1 MNDSAVAY
9 TFFMI
14 VVLLLLGTFI
24 FILLVPMENQVT
36 GILNDRI
43 EDGDVSEQ
51 TAWYYGFSTTLF
63 NNIAGFTL
71 IGVLIYAVQRAIEKR
86 NTG

>member
-63 NNIAGFTL
+63 NSIAGFTL

-86 NTG
+86 NMG